1 MIRIIVG
8 VNLGLTGLLF
18 YLLFELHKVV
28 EQLGVSLDFM
38 AQVLAF
44 VSGTGR

>member
-28 EQLGVSLDFM
+28 EQLGVSLDGADLGFC
-38 AQVLAF
+38 LRN
-44 VSGTGR
+44 GR